1 MEVVNRRGI
10 CSFKERRIMEILIY
24 MAAIFVSL
32 AIVAWVKDL
41 DDEEEDNWGD
51 DWGEE
56 ESDGDLEDAED
67 YGRDSSGRQL
77 FGTSKASHIHCSN
90 VLMLKSSIFLPVFKY
105 SFATSAVLSEAF
117 KIRIVAPFL

>member
-41 DDEEEDNWGD
+41 DDEEEDKKKETDNSW
-51 DWGEE
+51 
-56 ESDGDLEDAED
+56 
-67 YGRDSSGRQL
+67 
-77 FGTSKASHIHCSN
+77 IHGGIN
-90 VLMLKSSIFLPVFKY
+90 
-105 SFATSAVLSEAF
+105 E
-117 KIRIVAPFL
+117 